1 MNTKFCRSHRN
12 TPFGEYSLYL
22 FFIIAQVITNHNRTA
37 GKGSSDLG
45 RGLAGFF
52 ISGFMVYT
60 LLVPANG

>member
-1 MNTKFCRSHRN
+1 M
-12 TPFGEYSLYL
+12 GECSLYL

-45 RGLAGFF
+45 RSLAGFF